1 MNIELR
7 GRGNA
12 TFGTGQEVKVWVEGK
27 SLVILTK
34 VVVEGK

>member
-1 MNIELR
+1 MLLLSCDILCQ
-7 GRGNA
+7 
-12 TFGTGQEVKVWVEGK
+12 GTGQQVKVWVEGK